1 MNLSRHLRI
10 TLVACILVVNIV
22 VMALVAYSLDRSK
35 TQHQQRAQTL
45 TQNIAVAL
53 NQNVSNRIQ
62 KIDLTLRT
70 IVDELERQLSDKGLD
85 TAAVTAMLSRHE
97 QRLPE
102 VEALRIADANGLVI
116 LGKGVSTQNPASWGD
131 RDYFVHLREHADGG
145 LQISKPRIGRVAKQY
160 IIGFA
165 RRYNY
170 PDGRFAGVISAP
182 IALEHFTQL
191 LGQFDLGIHGT
202 LILRDTD
209 FGLITRIPALP
220 GQAVGAVGNADV
232 SQEFRKLANSGVQT
246 STYYLNNS
254 PDGFERILTF
264 RRMVGAPM
272 LVIAGSA
279 SNDYLEDWY
288 QERNRA
294 VGAAVGLLLFS
305 GVLGVLLLRLLAPS
319 QSDQAQI
326 KESENRLRAIVE
338 NEPECI
344 KVIDKEGRLLQMNP
358 AGLRMVEADTHQQV
372 AGQLLVNL
380 IAPEYREAFLEM
392 HRRVIGGEPMQMEF
406 EVLGLHGGRR
416 MLETHA
422 VPMQVLGEVVHLAV
436 TRDISERKAYEDGLK
451 HAKKA
456 AEAANIAKSRFL
468 ATMSHEIRTP
478 MNGILGMAQM
488 LLQPNLQDEQRN
500 DYARTILSSGQTL
513 LSLLNDILDLSKIE
527 AGKFQLESTA
537 FAPEAMMHET
547 INLFAGAAQTK
558 GLELDCQWHGAS
570 DQRYLADSH
579 RLRQM
584 LSNLVGNAIKFTRS
598 GQVRIE
604 ARAMERT
611 EGTSVLEFAVS
622 DTGIGIPA
630 DKLDLLFK
638 PFSQTDS
645 STTREFGGSG
655 LGLSIVSH
663 LAKAM
668 GGETGVSSELGQ
680 GSRFWFRVKVQN
692 ITENR
697 NSRKSERRP
706 LDTHSD
712 NVTTVLQGHVLVV
725 EDNLV
730 NCMVIESLLNSVGL
744 IVSVVHDGQKAVE
757 LIEHH
762 DGGANADTPTR
773 PDLILMDLHMPVMDG
788 YTATERIRQWEASTQ
803 HSPLPIIALTADA
816 YEEDRQ
822 HCLAIG
828 MNDFL
833 CKPIALDELKVA
845 LARWLP
851 AGAAAQAVNPGP
863 KTLKPLDMDA
873 FDNLV
878 RELTP
883 LLQENRFAAVGH
895 FKSLQNLVRGT
906 NLEDEFDALAPM
918 LHEMRFDL
926 VLQRLLEID
935 RNLRAQESI

>member
-1 MNLSRHLRI
+1 
-10 TLVACILVVNIV
+10 
-22 VMALVAYSLDRSK
+22 
-35 TQHQQRAQTL
+35 
-45 TQNIAVAL
+45 
-53 NQNVSNRIQ
+53 
-62 KIDLTLRT
+62 
-70 IVDELERQLSDKGLD
+70 
-85 TAAVTAMLSRHE
+85 
-97 QRLPE
+97 
-102 VEALRIADANGLVI
+102 
-116 LGKGVSTQNPASWGD
+116 
-131 RDYFVHLREHADGG
+131 
-145 LQISKPRIGRVAKQY
+145 
-160 IIGFA
+160 
-165 RRYNY
+165 
-170 PDGRFAGVISAP
+170 
-182 IALEHFTQL
+182 
-191 LGQFDLGIHGT
+191 
-202 LILRDTD
+202 
-209 FGLITRIPALP
+209 
-220 GQAVGAVGNADV
+220 
-232 SQEFRKLANSGVQT
+232 
-246 STYYLNNS
+246 
-254 PDGFERILTF
+254 
-264 RRMVGAPM
+264 
-272 LVIAGSA
+272 
-279 SNDYLEDWY
+279 
-288 QERNRA
+288 
-294 VGAAVGLLLFS
+294 
-305 GVLGVLLLRLLAPS
+305 
-319 QSDQAQI
+319 
-326 KESENRLRAIVE
+326 
-338 NEPECI
+338 
-344 KVIDKEGRLLQMNP
+344 
-358 AGLRMVEADTHQQV
+358 
-372 AGQLLVNL
+372 
-380 IAPEYREAFLEM
+380 
-392 HRRVIGGEPMQMEF
+392 
-406 EVLGLHGGRR
+406 
-416 MLETHA
+416 
-422 VPMQVLGEVVHLAV
+422 
-436 TRDISERKAYEDGLK
+436 
-451 HAKKA
+451 
-456 AEAANIAKSRFL
+456 
-468 ATMSHEIRTP
+468 
-478 MNGILGMAQM
+478 
-488 LLQPNLQDEQRN
+488 
-500 DYARTILSSGQTL
+500 
-513 LSLLNDILDLSKIE
+513 LSKIE
-527 AGKFQLESTA
+527 AGKFQIESTA
-537 FAPEAMMHET
+537 FAPEALMHET

-604 ARAMERT
+604 ARALERT

-692 ITENR
+692 IAENR

-833 CKPIALDELKVA
+833 CKPIALDELKIA

-851 AGAAAQAVNPGP
+851 AGTAAQAVNPGP
-863 KTLKPLDMDA
+863 KTLKPLDTVA
-873 FDNLV
+873 FAALV
-878 RELTP
+878 AELTP
-883 LLQENRFAAVGH
+883 LLQDNKFSAIGRF
-895 FKSLQNLVRGT
+895 KEIQSLVNGT
-906 NLEDEFDALAPM
+906 HLAQEIEALAAM
-918 LHEMRFDL
+918 LQEMRFDL

-935 RNLRAQESI
+935 RNLREQEST